1 LVSLKIGEIMKVR
14 NGHTVKVHYKGTLND
29 GTEFDNSH
37 VRGEPLNFEVGS
49 RKLIRGFS
57 EAVLGMSKGQTK
69 KVTVPIEAAYG
80 PHNPEAVQAVP
91 RKAFAEGMA
100 FEVGGTVQGNGP
112 RGPFLA
118 RVQAVED
125 ENITLDMNHPLAGKE
140 LNFEIELVS
149 VHHTKKNTKP
159 TT

>member
-1 LVSLKIGEIMKVR
+1 MKVR
-14 NGHTVKVHYKGTLND
+14 NGHTVNVHYKGTLND

-57 EAVLGMSKGQTK
+57 EAVLGMKKGQTK
-69 KVTVPIEAAYG
+69 QVKVPVEAAYG
-80 PHNPEAVQAVP
+80 PHNPEAVQEVP
-91 RKAFAEGMA
+91 RKAFAEDMQ

-118 RVQAVED
+118 RIQDVAE
-125 ENITLDMNHPLAGKE
+125 ENITLDMNHPLAGEE

-149 VHHTKKNTKP
+149 VHRAKKDTSTP
-159 TT
+159 S